1 MNRAL
6 LIEGTGIVEG
16 EVKRDRSRE
25 KEKTLVIVERKEPK
39 EERESKEHKKE
50 KIDKHKSKDKKKKD
64 KKHKEKTIRLEDL
77 YDI

>member
-25 KEKTLVIVERKEPK
+25 KEKINLL
-39 EERESKEHKKE
+39 E
-50 KIDKHKSKDKKKKD
+50 KM
-64 KKHKEKTIRLEDL
+64 KTAKNKYINCETE
-77 YDI
+77 